1 MLNCM
6 TKNENVEVNN
16 DKLFVK
22 PILQADK
29 SLAIVMDEKPEFA
42 GVETA
47 YIVSVTMD
55 NINAVPNYYNA
66 IHKEIMD
73 KKRSDKVKY
82 FFNFSIEEYE
92 MLMALMERQIDIFIL
107 LKEYYEN
114 DKLKPFSTYL
124 HDRYTDIGMT
134 TFMEKCFKEASDTM
148 KDILFGAD

>member
-1 MLNCM
+1 M
-6 TKNENVEVNN
+6 T
-16 DKLFVK
+16 
-22 PILQADK
+22 
-29 SLAIVMDEKPEFA
+29 IVMDEKPEFA

-148 KDILFGAD
+148 KEILFGAD